1 MIQEMGYTTATA
13 KEWVMKWLVRK
24 ALRTILIATATEWGI
39 HLDEKG
45 YADRIGR
52 GDFRRIKDVATT
64 SARVQK
70 SSGV

>member
-24 ALRTILIATATEWGI
+24 ALRTILMTTAREWGI

-52 GDFRRIKDVATT
+52 GDFRRIKDA
-64 SARVQK
+64 
-70 SSGV
+70 SSGSSGLQEGSWV

>member
-24 ALRTILIATATEWGI
+24 ALRTILMTTAKEWDI
-39 HLDEKG
+39 HLDEEG

-52 GDFRRIKDVATT
+52 GDFRRIKDVATPN
-64 SARVQK
+64 ARV
-70 SSGV
+70 

>member
-13 KEWVMKWLVRK
+13 KEWVMKWLARK
-24 ALRTILIATATEWGI
+24 ALRIILITTATEWGI

-52 GDFRRIKDVATT
+52 GDFKRIKNVAPG
-64 SARVQK
+64 SARV
-70 SSGV
+70 